1 MVAQTVRMARLSL
14 DEIRRLS
21 VAERVELVEEIWET
35 IEASPDSLPIPEAQ
49 RQELDRRLKLH
60 LENPGAAQ
68 PWSSI
73 RSRLTQTE

>member
-1 MVAQTVRMARLSL
+1 L

-21 VAERVELVEEIWET
+21 VVERVELIEEIWET
-35 IEASPDSLPIPEAQ
+35 IEASPDALPIPEIQ

-60 LENPGAAQ
+60 REDPGAAQ

-73 RSRLTQTE
+73 RSRLTQNE